1 MLLMQAANFVRFVPR
16 SDAAGACFVPGVRG
30 QVVREAL
37 RGLLLRRV
45 LLLLQEEHQEEDC
58 LQLHL

>member
-1 MLLMQAANFVRFVPR
+1 MLLMNGKLCTFAHR

-30 QVVREAL
+30 QVVRKAL

-45 LLLLQEEHQEEDC
+45 LLLLQEEHQEEDY